1 MNELEREG
9 KELLNRA
16 KEKIDP
22 IAQNVKEKAAPV
34 IAKAKE
40 ATAEAI
46 DAVKE
51 GGERIRDIFEDKKP
65 GLHVKN
71 ELFDDLEQH
80 AQEAKDAAKAKAEEM
95 QRRLEAMMHGNNG
108 GSDE

>member
-1 MNELEREG
+1 MNDLKREG

-22 IAQNVKEKAAPV
+22 IAQDVKEKAAPA

-40 ATAEAI
+40 AAAGAVE
-46 DAVKE
+46 AVKE
-51 GGERIRDIFEDKKP
+51 GAEKIGDLFEDKKP
-65 GLHVKN
+65 ALHVKN

-95 QRRLEAMMHGNNG
+95 QRRLEAMMRGGNG
-108 GSDE
+108 GSGE